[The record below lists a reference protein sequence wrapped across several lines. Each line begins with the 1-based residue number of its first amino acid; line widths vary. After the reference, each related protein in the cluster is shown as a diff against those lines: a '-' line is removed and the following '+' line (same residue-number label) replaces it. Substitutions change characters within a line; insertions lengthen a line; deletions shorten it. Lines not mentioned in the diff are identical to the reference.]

1 MTKLAFTVLGL
12 VALLPVVARGQQVE
26 LTTISRGL
34 GGLPANGES
43 RAPAVSEDGRWIAF
57 RSLASNLVPGDTNG
71 VADVFLLD
79 RTSGTTILVSVSV
92 TGAPSN
98 GESFAPSV
106 SANGRH
112 VAFSSSASN
121 LVGGDTNSRIDV
133 FVRDTV
139 AGSTVLASRSS
150 VGLIGNG
157 DSDQCS
163 LSLDGRRLAFRSAA
177 SNLVA
182 GDTNGR
188 LDIFLRDLAAGTTLL
203 LSSSSSGTLAN
214 GNSLQPALSGDGRFA
229 VFASDASNLVSS
241 DTNATRDIFLRD
253 IAGSTTLRLS
263 RSLALAEGNGPST
276 RPSISRDGRW
286 IAFESSASN
295 LVAGDIGSVSDI
307 FLATSN
313 LDTLVQVTRGN
324 GASSEAVIAR
334 DGSSVA
340 FTSVA
345 SDLLPGDMNA
355 RADIFTY
362 APRTGALRIESSLPD
377 GVQGNG
383 DSASSAVA
391 YTSGVIVFGS
401 AATNLSSG
409 DTNAAL
415 DVFCVARELAPA
427 VTVTLPAGLDVT
439 DACMA
444 SGDFDGDGFDELFLG
459 CPLAVGPTGSPEGC
473 VLIYRGT
480 ATSIESQPAWT
491 LYGGQAGSRF
501 GFALA
506 SAVDTD
512 NDCRQDLLVGAPAYD
527 NGELDE
533 GAVFFYRG
541 RPAGTPISGPDDT
554 GEGNEPAAEYGHSV
568 SFARV
573 PLMFDYYGF
582 QTSLDAWVRAVGAPG
597 AALGKGRVHI
607 GSSVFLGGAFGDRL
621 GTVIIGLG
629 NEICSQFNGSSQ
641 INTQAY
647 VAATAPGVQNGTGQV
662 GAVKFFLAREVAP
675 WDIHEYSEASTVLGT
690 QASAGFGRSMV
701 EGPDLDGDGHAELV
715 VGSPMFSGL
724 GMNRCGRLSW
734 LNTAGI
740 LFEREGRHH
749 DAQVGQHLVGLI
761 DFWGDGS
768 LDVAYSSSLAS
779 AANDKAVFF
788 ADGLPS
794 SPREATLAGSAGAQ
808 FAADVVV
815 LGGGGRRNS
824 RCSMLIRRGLTSSI
838 AIWLGQ
844 TRPEKCEAFSMP
856 VVGGGPGQGYF
867 SCNPADA
874 PFSQACM
881 LVNPTCES
889 VAWNV
894 DSSTLPSHFSSGLTA
909 PVNLPPH
916 GYYLIDLGVPG
927 GSAIGVDC
935 AQCFPA
941 SRWPVDLIVGS
952 RTYRV
957 EFDAGSQG
965 NCYGLQ
971 FAATSVVV
979 DCASGQSLA
988 KISVLN
994 DGCADAWW
1002 TFLPSFGVWP
1012 TGVTVSSQGQFVP
1025 ARSSANIEIQVDCNL
1040 VCSTVDFQF
1049 YVDSSCDAANSSAIH
1064 VRIGGGLAACYT
1076 GYCSAGTSLGGCNA
1090 SLSGSGEPT
1099 APGSAVWGQVTPFVV
1114 RMTGM
1119 PAQRSSL
1126 LFYGLSAAS
1135 WPWGPAS
1142 TSRLCVAYPVER
1154 LGLDVSSGSLGAC
1167 DGEIAVDLN
1176 AFMLAHPAA
1185 LGAPFAVGQD
1195 LFVQGWYRDPGASRD
1210 TNLSDALKVTIWQ

>member
-573 PLMFDYYGF
+573 PSLPDCWQEFDRRIR
-582 QTSLDAWVRAVGAPG
+582 VVGAPG
-597 AALGKGRVHI
+597 AGNARGRI
-607 GSSVFLGGAFGDRL
+607 YIDSEAFEGDLPGDRL
-621 GTVIIGLG
+621 GTVVLGLDAERCFESCG
-629 NEICSQFNGSSQ
+629 QSW
-641 INTQAY
+641 INADAY
-647 VAATAPGVQNGTGQV
+647 VAASAPGKLDSTGRVGSVRFFITHGTVSG
-662 GAVKFFLAREVAP
+662 GSWTFAE
-675 WDIHEYSEASTVLGT
+675 HSTVLGG
-690 QASAGFGRSMV
+690 QPDAQFGVSMV
-701 EGPDLDGDGHAELV
+701 QGPDIDGDGHSEVV
-715 VGSPMFSGL
+715 VGSPLYSTAEMP
-724 GMNRCGRLSW
+724 RCGRLSW
-734 LNTAGI
+734 VGFAGRI
-740 LFEREGRHH
+740 YEQLGSHMHAQLGHRLAAAVDFRNDGSV
-749 DAQVGQHLVGLI
+749 DVVTAQVL
-761 DFWGDGS
+761 GS
-768 LDVAYSSSLAS
+768 GPSAS
-779 AANDKAVFF
+779 AFLLTEGEPAL
-788 ADGLPS
+788 GTEPLLL
-794 SPREATLAGSAGAQ
+794 ATTDWVSGSQ
-808 FAADVVV
+808 TVS
-815 LGGGGRRNS
+815 LGGGGRRQS
-824 RCSMLIRRGLTSSI
+824 RCAFLSGAGNTARLWLANGQVRDEPCRPFLTSV
-838 AIWLGQ
+838 
-844 TRPEKCEAFSMP
+844 C
-856 VVGGGPGQGYF
+856 GGGPMQDYTSCSGWDSEYGQG
-867 SCNPADA
+867 CAV
-874 PFSQACM
+874 
-881 LVNPTCES
+881 VNPTCEAIMWS
-889 VAWNV
+889 IAG
-894 DSSTLPSHFSSGLTA
+894 LPSHFYS
-909 PVNLPPH
+909 NLPPASTLAPMSMAH
-916 GYYLIDLGVPG
+916 VSMGYGQGDSLFVDCGQCFNPGAYGVDFMIDGQSCSADFRAGNVANCYDLGIDPWSSPSVAIDCAAG
-927 GSAIGVDC
+927 ETSATIAVNNHGCNDVYWTADPIGVSW
-935 AQCFPA
+935 PA
-941 SRWPVDLIVGS
+941 GVSV
-952 RTYRV
+952 T
-957 EFDAGSQG
+957 
-965 NCYGLQ
+965 LQ
-971 FAATSVVV
+971 PAVIPPMS
-979 DCASGQSLA
+979 SG
-988 KISVLN
+988 
-994 DGCADAWW
+994 
-1002 TFLPSFGVWP
+1002 
-1012 TGVTVSSQGQFVP
+1012 
-1025 ARSSANIEIQVDCNL
+1025 NIEIQIN
-1040 VCSTVDFQF
+1040 CSNACSDFEF
-1049 YVDSSCDAANSSAIH
+1049 RVFVGYTCDGPSSGMINVH
-1064 VRIGGGLAACYT
+1064 VNGFAPCYT
-1076 GYCSAGTSLGGCNA
+1076 SYCLPGTSVGGCNA
-1090 SLSGSGEPT
+1090 MISASGVPSSPN
-1099 APGSAVWGQVTPFVV
+1099 ALPWWQVDPFVI
-1114 RMTGM
+1114 RMMGI
-1119 PAQRSSL
+1119 PAQRSAL
-1126 LFYGLSAAS
+1126 MFYGLSAVN
-1135 WPWGPAS
+1135 WPWGPTS
-1142 TSRLCVAYPVER
+1142 SSRLCVAYPVER
-1154 LGLDVSSGSLGAC
+1154 LGLDVSLGSLGAC